1 MVCLVSVFSRWK
13 QNLVGK
19 CMASGKA
26 FDDDT
31 VSPVVRQTL
40 QHWAYKLTAE
50 DFELGSARVATHG
63 ASYIPKSKLAH
74 VMAARETAGGGG
86 GTRGDG
92 RGTGVT
98 TAEWLVKG

>member
-1 MVCLVSVFSRWK
+1 MTYCRADLLLMTSRWK

-50 DFELGSARVATHG
+50 DFEQGAARVATHG
-63 ASYIPKSKLAH
+63 ASYIPKAQLAH
-74 VMAARETAGGGG
+74 VMTA
-86 GTRGDG
+86 
-92 RGTGVT
+92 
-98 TAEWLVKG
+98 